1 MGFQK
6 NFLPLHPDDR
16 KEMLKSLG
24 LDSIEE
30 LFACVPE
37 EIRLQRELKIPA
49 ALSEWDLENQLRK
62 LASKNSTVYSHL
74 NFIGGGMYEHHIPA
88 VVDALSYR
96 GEFLTAYTPYQPE
109 MSQGLLQALFE
120 YQQALSGITGL
131 PCVNSSSYDG
141 GTALAEAAWIGC
153 AASKKKNPIV
163 LYSTTLWDPW
173 QHILKT
179 YLQAKDVQMIAVQ
192 PCKESGRV
200 DVEHLEE
207 NIKKYSPAVF
217 LFQTPNQYGL
227 LEDVKR
233 LAKTCRTHGVVSAL
247 SFNPLISGL
256 FPTPGA
262 AGVDIATCEGQVLGI
277 PLSAGGPSLGVLACK
292 KEFRKYMP
300 GRLVGKVEDIYGKP
314 AYALV
319 YEDREQHVAREKA
332 TSNICSNQ
340 AWCALRAVI
349 YLSLVGE
356 TGLPRLA
363 KINSAKAHYLMDTL
377 TQLPGVSLAFRA
389 PFFNEFTLSLP
400 RPAEE
405 VLKKLMGYEIFG
417 GLKVS
422 DAQVQNGLL
431 IAVTET
437 KSRQD
442 LDQFAEAFKNA
453 LEL

>member
-1 MGFQK
+1 MESQK
-6 NFLPLHPDDR
+6 NFLPLHPNDR

-24 LDSIEE
+24 MESIEE
-30 LFACVPE
+30 LFSCIPE
-37 EIRLQRELKIPA
+37 EIRLKRELQIPSA
-49 ALSEWDLENQLRK
+49 KSEWDLEKHVRK
-62 LASKNSTVYSHL
+62 LASQNFNVYTHL

-88 VVDALSYR
+88 VVDALSLR

-120 YQQALSGITGL
+120 YQQAMAGITGL

-153 AASKKKNPIV
+153 VASKKENPTI
-163 LYSTTLWDPW
+163 LYSTTIWDQW
-173 QHILKT
+173 KQILET
-179 YLQAKDVQMIAVQ
+179 YLQTKNVQMVPIQ
-192 PCKESGRV
+192 SCKESGRV
-200 DVEHLEE
+200 DTQNLKES
-207 NIKKYSPAVF
+207 IKKHSPAVF
-217 LFQTPNQYGL
+217 LFQTPNGYGL
-227 LEDVKR
+227 LEDVKQIV
-233 LAKTCRTHGVVSAL
+233 KICQTHGVMSAL

-262 AGVDIATCEGQVLGI
+262 MGVDIATCEGQVMGI
-277 PLSAGGPSLGVLACK
+277 PLSAGGPSLGVLACQK
-292 KEFRKYMP
+292 KFRKYMP
-300 GRLVGKVEDIYGKP
+300 GRLVGKVEDIFGKP

-363 KINSAKAHYLMDTL
+363 EINSAKAHYLMDTL
-377 TQLPGVSLAFRA
+377 TKLPGISLAFRA

-400 RPAEE
+400 RPADE
-405 VLKKLMGYEIFG
+405 VLKKLMGNGILG

-422 DAQVQNGLL
+422 DSNVKNGLL

-437 KSRQD
+437 KSKED
-442 LDQFAEAFKNA
+442 LDQFVEKFKNA